1 MAEGTRQRLAAILAA
16 DAAGYSRLMALDE
29 AATLASLETAR
40 AAFRAAIESGRGRV
54 VDMAGDS
61 VLAVFD
67 TAKGAVQAALA
78 TQAALDELAGGSEA
92 DRRMAFRIGIH
103 LGDVIEKPDGTVYGN
118 GVNIAARLQ
127 SLAGPAQVWV
137 SEAVRA
143 AAGAIHGVRAKDQG
157 RHNVKNIAEPVH
169 AFRLWTREDHD
180 RTWPA
185 RTWRRWA
192 TVAGLALTSLAIA
205 MWWWQRP
212 SPPNAGTAQVL
223 RPFSLSIAP
232 IEADAGD
239 TAAATAAV
247 QLRRD
252 IAAGMA
258 SPSHKN
264 ALTLL
269 ALRAPGSLD
278 TPASTLERARAGGAR
293 YLLEGTL
300 RRAGERFSTQFM
312 LSETHTG
319 AQVWSS
325 EWPPRGS
332 AALAPVAPLGVLVDE
347 IASNLMGHEIRR
359 VASLP
364 IEALTPEELWL
375 RGSAIYEAK
384 PTLKG
389 IDEAMVLADRALQ
402 LNPQLVPALNLKAF
416 LLLNRYDEDVAPDH
430 DRYARDLDALTA
442 RMLAIDLRDLY
453 SWDLRVYAL
462 MHAQRWASA
471 TEAAE
476 TMFQLE
482 GPTEFSVVEKAGFLV
497 QLGRPTEALELLAG
511 NLPTSSKA
519 LPTWGLL
526 VTCHARLLM
535 GQYSLAAGACERAAG
550 GNPLAWS
557 VHLYLAAAQAQLGN
571 LERARSSLQVVDRM
585 SPGHTIAR
593 LRNYRHWS
601 NPEYRRLAEDTYYAG
616 LRKAGMP
623 ER

>member
-1 MAEGTRQRLAAILAA
+1 MAA

-29 AATLASLETAR
+29 AATLAALETAR
-40 AAFRAAIESGRGRV
+40 AAFREAIERGRGRV

-78 TQAALDELAGGSEA
+78 AQAALDELARGLAA

-127 SLAGPAQVWV
+127 SLAGPAQIWV
-137 SEAVRA
+137 SDAVRA
-143 AAGAIHGVRAKDQG
+143 AAGAIPGMHAEDQG

-169 AFRLWTREDHD
+169 AFRLATREDQD
-180 RTWPA
+180 SARPA
-185 RTWRRWA
+185 RAWRRPLVSHWA
-192 TVAGLALTSLAIA
+192 AVAGLVLTCLAIA
-205 MWWWQRP
+205 LWWWQRP
-212 SPPNAGTAQVL
+212 APHSVGTAHVL
-223 RPFSLSIAP
+223 RPLSLAIAP
-232 IEADAGD
+232 IEDGAGD
-239 TAAATAAV
+239 AAAATAAE

-258 SPSHKN
+258 SPSQKN

-269 ALRAPGSLD
+269 ALPTPGSLD
-278 TPASTLERARAGGAR
+278 APASTLERARAGGAR

-300 RRAGERFSTQFM
+300 RRVGERFSTQFM
-312 LSETHTG
+312 LSEAHTG
-319 AQVWSS
+319 AQVWSG

-332 AALAPVAPLGVLVDE
+332 AAPAPIATLRVLVE
-347 IASNLMGHEIRR
+347 VIASAVLGHEIRR
-359 VASLP
+359 IASLP
-364 IEALTPEELWL
+364 TDALTSEELWL
-375 RGSAIYEAK
+375 RGSATYDAK

-402 LNPQLVPALNLKAF
+402 LNPHSVPALNLKAF
-416 LLLNRYDEDVAPDH
+416 LTINRYDEEVAPDH

-442 RMLAIDLRDLY
+442 RMLSIDSRDLY
-453 SWDLRVYAL
+453 SWDLRVHAL

-471 TEAAE
+471 AEAAE

-482 GPTEFSVVEKAGFLV
+482 GPTAFSVVEKAGFLV
-497 QLGRPTEALELLAG
+497 QLGRPEEALELLAG
-511 NLPTSSKA
+511 NVPTASKA
-519 LPTWGLL
+519 LPTWGML

-535 GQYSLAAGACERAAG
+535 GQHSLAAGACEKAAG
-550 GNPLAWS
+550 GDPHAWS
-557 VHLYLAAAQAQLGN
+557 VHLYLAAAQAHLGN

-593 LRNYRHWS
+593 LRNYRTWS

-616 LRKAGMP
+616 LREAGMP